1 MRIVLVTPGQPS
13 LNPRIVKE
21 ANALSAAGHEVIVL
35 YCYWIAWADEADK
48 IILNDSAWKAILVGG
63 CPTKNRLPYYFTKVF
78 FRLYK
83 FLGKYDV
90 LQNSLAERL
99 QARGYNSLLRKAK
112 SLKANYYIG
121 HNLGA
126 LAVVV
131 NAAKQNNA
139 KCGFDFEDYHRNE
152 YSLDNHRRT
161 ARIIFLEEKY
171 IRKVDYLS
179 FSSEPIQNQILLNFP
194 DFKKPCLLL
203 QNCFSLSKLAPSI
216 KPSDIDL
223 KLLWFSQTIGPNRG
237 LECLFEALMLLND
250 KDISLTLIGRV
261 KEDVEASY
269 TMMAGKIVGEV
280 RFVGTVNPDELHTIA
295 NNHDVGLALE
305 PGFSIN
311 NNLALSNKIF
321 TYLLAGNAIIFSET
335 TAQNKFNVETNAGC
349 SFTPGNA
356 EQLVECIKMYKDP
369 TKLIQQ
375 KKHNLLL
382 AKNSFNWEKESE
394 QLIEIISQ

>member
-35 YCYWIAWADEADK
+35 YCHWIAWADEADK
-48 IILNDSAWKAILVGG
+48 TILNDSPWKAVLVGG
-63 CPTKNRLPYYFTKVF
+63 SPTKNKLPYYFTKVF

-83 FLGKYDV
+83 LLGKYDV
-90 LQNSLAERL
+90 FQNCLAERL

-131 NAAKQNNA
+131 NAAKFHNA

-152 YSLDNHRRT
+152 YGLDNHRRT

-179 FSSEPIQNQILLNFP
+179 FSSKPIQRQIILDFP
-194 DFKKPCLLL
+194 SFKKPQILL
-203 QNCFSLSKLAPSI
+203 QNCFSINELSINIRVP
-216 KPSDIDL
+216 DNEL
-223 KLLWFSQTIGPNRG
+223 KLFWFSQTVGPNRG

-250 KDISLTLIGRV
+250 EDISLTLIGRIR
-261 KEDVEASY
+261 EDIEESFTA
-269 TMMAGKIVGEV
+269 MANKVPGKVS
-280 RFVGTVNPDELHTIA
+280 FSGTVNPYELHTIA

-311 NNLALSNKIF
+311 NDLALSNKIF

-335 TAQNKFNVETNAGC
+335 TAQKKFNEQTNAGC

-356 EQLVECIKMYKDP
+356 EQLAECIKIYKDP

-394 QLIEIISQ
+394 RLIEIISQ